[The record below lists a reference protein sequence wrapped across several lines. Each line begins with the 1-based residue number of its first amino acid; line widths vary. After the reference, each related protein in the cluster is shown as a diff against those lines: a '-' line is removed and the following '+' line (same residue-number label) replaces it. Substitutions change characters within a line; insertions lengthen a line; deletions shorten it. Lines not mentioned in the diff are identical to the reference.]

1 MNALHTLTSQVPS
14 TRRPLLR
21 GAIASAVL
29 ALAGTATTGAL
40 AQVPQHT
47 PAPSAAQTQVAAMPH
62 SIHDR
67 TNAVG
72 RTRAEVIAELQC
84 ARESGELEA
93 SVLAQYGLVP
103 PARQGAR
110 ANCAQDAQS
119 RQMAQG
125 Q

>member
-1 MNALHTLTSQVPS
+1 
-14 TRRPLLR
+14 
-21 GAIASAVL
+21 
-29 ALAGTATTGAL
+29 
-40 AQVPQHT
+40 
-47 PAPSAAQTQVAAMPH
+47 AAMPH
-62 SIHDR
+62 STHDR

>member
-47 PAPSAAQTQVAAMPH
+47 PALGGTDAGGRHAPFHPRPH
-62 SIHDR
+62 QRCRPH
-67 TNAVG
+67 
-72 RTRAEVIAELQC
+72 TR
-84 ARESGELEA
+84 
-93 SVLAQYGLVP
+93 
-103 PARQGAR
+103 
-110 ANCAQDAQS
+110 
-119 RQMAQG
+119 
-125 Q
+125 